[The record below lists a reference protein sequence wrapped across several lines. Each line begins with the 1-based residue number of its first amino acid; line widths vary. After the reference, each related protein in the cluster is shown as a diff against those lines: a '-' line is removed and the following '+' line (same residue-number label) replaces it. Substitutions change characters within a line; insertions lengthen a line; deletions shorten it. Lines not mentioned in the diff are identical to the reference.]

1 MNPETAGLFASTGAP
16 GRLEISIAAVAG
28 AIILLLLFAAA
39 PFARIPLPGEPAFIG
54 AYAAWFGLAETVI
67 AILLLA
73 LFLNQRSPG
82 LFVLAAGSL
91 LMPMALIV
99 YITTH
104 AVPMTSATAGSGLAA
119 LWGSGFPVF
128 IFVYAALGGAT
139 GGEPESGWGFLRL
152 SPAAQVV
159 VFAGVTVLVC
169 GALNALLMPASGWL
183 LTPVTAGHWPPAYH
197 VICFLF
203 AALAAGAGGALAIRR
218 SRSIL
223 DLWLMIDMIALASD
237 LVLNGLSGAQ
247 YDVGWYAGRAFGLV
261 ASSTLLL
268 ALLIESA
275 AHYGRLAELNEAL
288 TVSNRAL
295 EHLSLHDGL
304 TGLPNRR
311 YFDTYLNRQ
320 ILLSRRR
327 PRQRDL
333 ALVLIDVDSFKA
345 YNDIYGHPAGDEC
358 LAHVAIALKACCL
371 RPGDMA
377 ARYGGEEFAL
387 ILPDT
392 DLAAAVRIAEGAR
405 EAVLKLELPHSGSA
419 AGSVVSISG
428 GVATLSGREEA
439 TVEAL
444 VEAADKGLFTAKTG
458 GRNQT
463 ASTPPASVPRRA

>member
-1 MNPETAGLFASTGAP
+1 MNRESADLFASTSAP
-16 GRLEISIAAVAG
+16 SRLELVVAALAG
-28 AIILLLLFAAA
+28 LIILLVLATAAA
-39 PFARIPLPGEPAFIG
+39 FARTPLPEAPAVVG

-67 AILLLA
+67 GILLFA

-82 LFVLAAGSL
+82 LFVLAVGSI
-91 LMPMALIV
+91 LMPMALV
-99 YITTH
+99 AYLTTH

-119 LWGSGFPVF
+119 LWGAGYPAFVL
-128 IFVYAALGGAT
+128 VYAALGGAT
-139 GGEPESGWGFLRL
+139 GREPGSGWNLLRL

-159 VFAGVTVLVC
+159 VLAGGTVVAC
-169 GALNALLMPASGWL
+169 GALNAMIQPASRWL
-183 LTPVTAGHWPPAYH
+183 LTPAVAGRWPPAYH
-197 VICFLF
+197 VICF
-203 AALAAGAGGALAIRR
+203 ALSAPAAGAAAILALRR
-218 SRSIL
+218 SRSVL
-223 DLWLMIDMIALASD
+223 DLWLAIDMTALAAD
-237 LVLNGLSGAQ
+237 LILNGLSGAQ
-247 YDVGWYAGRAFGLV
+247 YDLGWYAGRGFGLV

-288 TVSNRAL
+288 IVSNRAL

-311 YFDTYLNRQ
+311 YFDTHLNGQ
-320 ILLSRRR
+320 VLLTRRR
-327 PRQRDL
+327 ARQRDL

-358 LAHVAIALKACCL
+358 LTHVAIALKTCCL

-392 DLAAAVRIAEGAR
+392 DLASALRIAEAAR
-405 EAVLKLELPHSGSA
+405 EAVLKLELSHSGSVT
-419 AGSVVSISG
+419 GPVVSISG
-428 GVATLSGREEA
+428 GVATLGEREET

-444 VEAADKGLFTAKTG
+444 VAAADKGLFIAKMS
-458 GRNQT
+458 GRNQMVS
-463 ASTPPASVPRRA
+463 APPDAIPRRA